1 MACNYCGWDILEF
14 VWKVAPYNVHMHIVD
29 AKGADGEGVGIGE
42 GDVDFLALFQLLNQ
56 VNPDIPFIP
65 EVWQGHK
72 NGGEGFWS
80 ALDFLES
87 SASAGGNSSFREH
100 LHLGKSK

>member
-1 MACNYCGWDILEF
+1 
-14 VWKVAPYNVHMHIVD
+14 MHIVD
-29 AKGADGEGVGIGE
+29 AKGADGEGVGIGK

-87 SASAGGNSSFREH
+87 CASIRLLIFKLFVCASAGGNSSFREH
-100 LHLGKSK
+100 LHLGKSN